1 MNYLISL
8 SNNCIILFFYCA
20 KKQVNC
26 IVPKRLDLTYK
37 LVVEVGF
44 FSNPVLIPNKSESN
58 ILKVNSNQFLAA
70 IYLKKNRFTNKVLIN
85 VKLLLLLL
93 FIFYY

>member
-1 MNYLISL
+1 VP
-8 SNNCIILFFYCA
+8 NNW
-20 KKQVNC
+20 VNC
-26 IVPKRLDLTYK
+26 IVPKRLVPKYK

-70 IYLKKNRFTNKVLIN
+70 IYLKKK
-85 VKLLLLLL
+85 
-93 FIFYY
+93 